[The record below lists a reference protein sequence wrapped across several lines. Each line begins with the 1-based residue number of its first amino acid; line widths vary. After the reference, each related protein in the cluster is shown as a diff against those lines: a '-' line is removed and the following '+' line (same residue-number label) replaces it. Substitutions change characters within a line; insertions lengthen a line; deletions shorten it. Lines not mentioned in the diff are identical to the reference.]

1 MKLPNLR
8 IDVRVALLY
17 IAFGGAWI
25 LFSDRLLATFT
36 HDIDTLSRLQTY
48 KGWGFVLASA
58 LLICSL
64 LRRELELL
72 HRAEGDFHESE
83 ERYRLLFENNHD
95 AILLCT
101 PEGGILSANP
111 AACRTFGRSE
121 PELLRLGLNGLSN
134 VTLPPMQ
141 ATWQQRLWDAPNGLH
156 EELTLSRRDGSS
168 FAAEIITTAFTDR
181 EGKVRTSLIIRD
193 VTRRRK
199 AEQDLRESER
209 RYRLISENS
218 ADVIWTLDPASG
230 RFTYVSPSVFNL
242 RGLTPEEVLARPMQ
256 DAITPASY
264 QYIVEH
270 LPGRLAAFE
279 AGEALART
287 AITEVDQLRKDGSI
301 VPTEVVTT
309 LIPNAKGR
317 VVEILGVTRD
327 ISERKLAEAQIQR
340 QLRRLQGLHMV
351 DLAISSS
358 FDLQVVFDIVLAQ
371 LTAQLGAQA
380 AIIRL
385 LNPELKIIEYAAS
398 RGLSSAALQQVQAR
412 PGSAQSAG
420 ARRVISAR
428 TIIRDRGLSP
438 GGLVMRLGDE
448 TFAEYLGVPLIA
460 KGEVKGVLELYHH
473 ASLPTGPEWMQFLE
487 TIAGQ
492 VAIAIDNA
500 QLFSSLQ
507 RANAS
512 LEQRVADRTAELRQ
526 ANLELAHASQAKDEF
541 LATMSHELRTPL
553 NSILGLSESL
563 LEGTRGPLHEGQQK
577 YVHTIEASA
586 RHLFE
591 VISDILDLSKI
602 EAGKFDYHPQ
612 VVLVDEVCRA
622 SLAFVD
628 EQAVHKSITVTYQ
641 NESPV
646 PRIAADPRRL
656 KQILINLLVNAVK
669 FTRQGG
675 HVTLQ
680 VGADLEADRICFS
693 VLDDGIGIAPAD
705 LHRLFRPFVQV
716 NGGLSREYEGT
727 GLGLALVEKLA
738 DLHGGSVEVQSD
750 GIPGRGSRFTVH
762 LPLGLEMSAMAEAG
776 LPYAA
781 TTAVNSRPLLR
792 PQQTLQQLTPRGKVL
807 IAEDNA
813 AGILAISEYLD
824 RAGYEVLAAHDG
836 EEAIE
841 KAQRCSP
848 DVILMDIQMP
858 AMDGLEAMTLLRRDP
873 HFACTPIV
881 ALTAL
886 AMPGDRERCL
896 AAGAS
901 DYLSKPVSLKTLAET
916 IEKLL
921 KKA

>member
-8 IDVRVALLY
+8 IDARVAVLY
-17 IAFGGAWI
+17 IAFGGTWI
-25 LFSDRLLATFT
+25 LLSDRLLATLT
-36 HDIDTLSRLQTY
+36 HDIATLSRLQTY
-48 KGWGFVLASA
+48 KGWGFVLVSA
-58 LLICSL
+58 LLIYSL

-72 HRAEGDFHESE
+72 RRAEGDFHASE
-83 ERYRLLFENNHD
+83 ERYRLLFENSHD

-121 PELLRLGLNGLSN
+121 PDLLRLGLNGLAD
-134 VTLPPMQ
+134 VTLPPTQ
-141 ATWQQRLWDAPNGLH
+141 AGWRQRLRHGDLH
-156 EELTLSRRDGSS
+156 EELTLSRRDGGA
-168 FAAEIITTAFTDR
+168 FGAEVITTAFTNG
-181 EGKVRTSLIIRD
+181 EGQARTSLIIRD
-193 VTRRRK
+193 VTERRR
-199 AEQDLRESER
+199 ADQALRESER

-230 RFTYVSPSVFNL
+230 RFTYISPSVFNL

-264 QYIVEH
+264 QYILEH

-287 AITEVDQLRKDGSI
+287 AIAEVDQLRKDGSI

-309 LIPNAKGR
+309 LIPDAKGR

-327 ISERKLAEAQIQR
+327 ISERKGAEAQIRR
-340 QLRRLQGLHMV
+340 QLRHLQGLHMV

-398 RGLSSAALQQVQAR
+398 RGLSAAAVQEVQAR
-412 PGSAQSAG
+412 VGSTQ
-420 ARRVISAR
+420 ARRVMVAR
-428 TIIRDRGLSP
+428 KIIRYRGPAAASVLPCELLGP
-438 GGLVMRLGDE
+438 GGE
-448 TFAEYLGVPLIA
+448 SFADYLGVPLIA

-473 ASLPTGPEWMQFLE
+473 TAFQTGSEWMQFLE

-492 VAIAIDNA
+492 AAIAIDNA
-500 QLFSSLQ
+500 QMFHSLQ

-512 LEQRVADRTAELRQ
+512 LEGRVAERTAELRQ
-526 ANLELAHASQAKDEF
+526 ANLELAHASRAKDEF

-563 LEGTRGPLHEGQQK
+563 LEGTRGPLNEHQGK

-622 SLAFVD
+622 SLTFIA
-628 EQAVHKSITVTYQ
+628 EQAVRKSITVTYR
-641 NESPV
+641 NDSPI

-693 VLDDGIGIAPAD
+693 VTDDGIGIAPAH
-705 LHRLFRPFVQV
+705 LHRLFQPFMQV
-716 NGGLSREYEGT
+716 DGSLNREYEGT
-727 GLGLALVEKLA
+727 GLGLALVQKLA
-738 DLHGGSVEVQSD
+738 DLHGGSVEVESQ
-750 GIPGRGSRFTVH
+750 PNTGSRFTVH
-762 LPLGLEMSAMAEAG
+762 LPLHLPPGLEMSGMAEAA
-776 LPYAA
+776 LPHSASMP
-781 TTAVNSRPLLR
+781 VNSRPNLR
-792 PQQTLQQLTPRGKVL
+792 PQQPTPRGLRVL
-807 IAEDNA
+807 IADDNA
-813 AGILAISEYLD
+813 ASILAVSEYLD

-836 EEAIE
+836 EEAVE

-848 DVILMDIQMP
+848 DLILMDIQMP
-858 AMDGLEAMTLLRRDP
+858 AMDGLEAMTLLRRDAR
-873 HFACTPIV
+873 FAATPII

-901 DYLSKPVSLKTLAET
+901 DYLSKPVSLKTLSET

-921 KKA
+921 RKL